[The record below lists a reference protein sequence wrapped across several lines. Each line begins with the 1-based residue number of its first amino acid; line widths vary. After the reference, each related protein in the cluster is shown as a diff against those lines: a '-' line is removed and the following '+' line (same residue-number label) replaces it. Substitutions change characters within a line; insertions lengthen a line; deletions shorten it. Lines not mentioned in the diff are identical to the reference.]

1 MAVVGLT
8 ACASLQPS
16 PSSLPVKTVGA
27 ESGKVFSTRAFESQ
41 ERLYVAGQAKPHRFR
56 TATHIDVQLIAADG
70 RIVVETMDEIEPVN
84 PRTRHARGGKVAYV
98 VSFPI
103 HEARQAKW
111 IRVIFHD
118 ERHS

>member
-1 MAVVGLT
+1 MALVGLT
-8 ACASLQPS
+8 ACASLQNS

-27 ESGKVFSTRAFESQ
+27 ESGKVFSARAFESA
-41 ERLYVAGQAKPHRFR
+41 ERLYIAGQAKPHRFR

-70 RIVVETMDEIEPVN
+70 RTVSEKMDEIEPVN
-84 PRTRHARGGKVAYV
+84 PRTRHTRGGQVAYV

-111 IRVIFHD
+111 IRVSFHD